1 VHNTVYSIEKGH
13 VIFSLPMS
21 NNCQTAHVCVV
32 VCKMIHELF
41 KTSYHI
47 EFMTARLLVV
57 VKALLEKDM
66 SVVIQ
71 LI

>member
-1 VHNTVYSIEKGH
+1 
-13 VIFSLPMS
+13 
-21 NNCQTAHVCVV
+21 
-32 VCKMIHELF
+32 MIHELF